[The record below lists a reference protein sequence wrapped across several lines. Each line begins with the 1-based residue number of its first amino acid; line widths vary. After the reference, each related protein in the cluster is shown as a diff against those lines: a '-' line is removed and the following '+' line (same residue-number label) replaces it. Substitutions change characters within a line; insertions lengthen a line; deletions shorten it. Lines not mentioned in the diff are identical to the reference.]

1 MSALFGPFQVLRSVK
16 SLAYHA
22 KISSTSLCDQATQ
35 SKRVA
40 AVSARPIDVL
50 VSTPGRLLEMLQSRS
65 HQPPSERGGRGT
77 RHRMQRRQAQSR
89 QPKADPTL
97 YLSDLRF
104 IVFDEADVLFDDE
117 FGPALLPVLRRLLR
131 RREKWET
138 SSQPAQLQC
147 ILAGAS
153 WPVVVQ
159 SERERQ
165 RVPDNG
171 RKLPGSGSPLLRKL
185 LRDELSDA
193 VRAQS
198 VGLHRLP
205 AGAQTRMFAIPDI
218 QRVMLIIA
226 FLFCRARPQ
235 LSACC
240 E

>member
-1 MSALFGPFQVLRSVK
+1 MAERACALFGSYQVLRSVK

-22 KISSTSLCDQATQ
+22 KVSSTSLCDQPTQ
-35 SKRVA
+35 SKRVS

-65 HQPPSERGGRGT
+65 HQTPSGRGGRSV
-77 RHRMQRRQAQSR
+77 RHQTQRKQVQRQK
-89 QPKADPTL
+89 PKAEPTL
-97 YLSDLRF
+97 HLSDLRF

-131 RREKWET
+131 RREKWEA

-153 WPVVVQ
+153 WPAVVQ

-165 RVPDNG
+165 RVADGG
-171 RKLPGSGSPLLRKL
+171 RKLPGRGSPLLRKL
-185 LRDELSDA
+185 LHSELSDA

-198 VGLHRLP
+198 GGLHRLP
-205 AGAQTRMFAIPDI
+205 AGAQH
-218 QRVMLIIA
+218 
-226 FLFCRARPQ
+226 
-235 LSACC
+235 
-240 E
+240 